1 MKKRLNKVVKKQ
13 SAELGF
19 AYRTGDLH
27 LCPSDEKSFY
37 YYMEAAKQGDAF
49 SQTRIADFYM
59 EGEGV
64 RKNQKRLKNGIEK
77 HLFLI

>member
-1 MKKRLNKVVKKQ
+1 
-13 SAELGF
+13 
-19 AYRTGDLH
+19 
-27 LCPSDEKSFY
+27 
-37 YYMEAAKQGDAF
+37 MEAAKQGDAF
-49 SQTRIADFYM
+49 SQTRIAEFYM